1 MKTQKPLP
9 NPPLQYEPEYMY
21 DLASLIIDEEQST
34 LKVDRDNVIT
44 TGSIIF
50 KDELTDG
57 FYRLKVY
64 DGALSITAVPVVGN
78 VPVSAGKNPYVP

>member
-9 NPPLQYEPEYMY
+9 SPPLQYEPEYMY

-44 TGSIIF
+44 SGSIIF
-50 KDELTDG
+50 KDELTDA

-64 DGALSITAVPVVGN
+64 NGSLSIVSVPTVGN
-78 VPVSAGKNPYVP
+78 VPISSGKNPYVT

>member
-9 NPPLQYEPEYMY
+9 NPPIEYDAQYMF
-21 DLASLIIDEEQST
+21 DLASLVIAEEHST

-50 KDELTDG
+50 KDETNDN
-57 FYRLKVY
+57 FYRLKVA
-64 DGALSITAVPVVGN
+64 GGTLSIVAVTTVGSRPVT
-78 VPVSAGKNPYVP
+78 STNPYV